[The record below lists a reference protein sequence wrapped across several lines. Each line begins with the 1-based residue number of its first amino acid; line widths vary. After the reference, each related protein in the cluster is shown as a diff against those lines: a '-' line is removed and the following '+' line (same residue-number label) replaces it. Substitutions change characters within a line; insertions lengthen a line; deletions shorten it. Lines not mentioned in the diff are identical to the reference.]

1 MMVLEDQL
9 NTCWLAE
16 LADAAA
22 YDKGGVDGC
31 HRGWKHVVV
40 TARIGLQGFL
50 LAVSPLRL
58 AAVETE
64 RTPHPSTTTYNL
76 PHLPKENTHF
86 KQSSLLQIPVR
97 IVRNERRGFPCGEI
111 PAHS

>member
-22 YDKGGVDGC
+22 YDKRGADGC

-50 LAVSPLRL
+50 LAVYPFV
-58 AAVETE
+58 A
-64 RTPHPSTTTYNL
+64 
-76 PHLPKENTHF
+76 
-86 KQSSLLQIPVR
+86 
-97 IVRNERRGFPCGEI
+97 GCC
-111 PAHS
+111 